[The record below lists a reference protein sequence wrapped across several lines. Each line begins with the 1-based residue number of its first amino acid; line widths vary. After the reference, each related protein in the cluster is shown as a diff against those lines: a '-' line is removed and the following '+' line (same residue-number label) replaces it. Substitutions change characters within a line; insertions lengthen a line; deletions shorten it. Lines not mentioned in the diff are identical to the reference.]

1 MCHCRARSRCLV
13 CVSPCRPPRCLSEQ
27 HGGWGVGGGEANVR
41 GSWWPTVRRSE
52 LPARKPGRAGVL
64 TWSQL
69 SRWQGRVAH
78 IGSGTR
84 GRKSLDKNLQMN
96 TLQPAYP
103 LLPLCRFRGFWREN
117 GFSDGREKAAGRP
130 VLSLVSGG
138 AAGSAGGR
146 RARPLPFTLART
158 LVLPCPCGHRVCEA
172 MRPPR
177 KKRSLCSSGVPGV
190 RAVLLS
196 ARAPPPP
203 QEAKRAGSSLKST
216 TDANLSLTRS
226 LPNCPNGLG

>member
-1 MCHCRARSRCLV
+1 MLVLVARRAAVLNST
-13 CVSPCRPPRCLSEQ
+13 
-27 HGGWGVGGGEANVR
+27 GGGEANVR
-41 GSWWPTVRRSE
+41 GSWWPTVQRSE
-52 LPARKPGRAGVL
+52 LPAWEPGRAGVL

-84 GRKSLDKNLQMN
+84 GGKSLDKNLQMN
-96 TLQPAYP
+96 TSQPTYP
-103 LLPLCRFRGFWREN
+103 LLPLCPCQGFWREN
-117 GFSDGREKAAGRP
+117 GFSDGREKAAGKP
-130 VLSLVSGG
+130 VLLLVSGG

-146 RARPLPFTLART
+146 RARPLPFTLPRT
-158 LVLPCPCGHRVCEA
+158 LVLPCLCGHRVCEA

-177 KKRSLCSSGVPGV
+177 KKRSPCSSGVPGV

-203 QEAKRAGSSLKST
+203 APKRQ
-216 TDANLSLTRS
+216 R
-226 LPNCPNGLG
+226 GLGAA